1 MSEKVDYRKE
11 LAETCNKIVR
21 PGHGILAADESHGT
35 LGKKV
40 NPSLL

>member
-1 MSEKVDYRKE
+1 MQGQKDFREE
-11 LAETCNKIVR
+11 LVSTVKKICR

-40 NPSLL
+40 LL

>member
-1 MSEKVDYRKE
+1 MMAQKDFRKE
-11 LAETCNKIVR
+11 LVETVQKICR

-40 NPSLL
+40 